1 MADYIKTQIGAEMD
15 SLGQNYIA
23 GQVKS
28 VSARPVDK
36 DRMRTADKTLFHTQ
50 TLAGAKESAGE
61 MSIYSFE
68 VDGGLC
74 GLENLMNRG
83 SGVISQVGSGHADYN
98 LTVPCTRLD
107 IVEQQKPPF
116 PSGDG
121 DVFCVTADENLATNR
136 VGKIVIRNIG
146 SDLPTYGYEDVART
160 SGVIHTESPFPN
172 DMGDVVYWGIATE
185 RARSD
190 TDQYSE
196 AQASGMIDLLCDCD
210 GVPGWFGRGTALWS
224 PCSTGTYN
232 SELNP
237 SNPPK
242 WVYTDRTYACTNVI
256 WKGALQPGGAPTVW
270 EIPIDSPSAT
280 GLTLKFIAGP
290 GEYTKKANSGQ
301 RFQPTNTNV
310 ALQQSLPTS
319 LYRDIRKPCATVK
332 VEVYPVN
339 T

>member
-1 MADYIKTQIGAEMD
+1 MSDFINTQIGAEMQT
-15 SLGQNYIA
+15 LGQNYVS
-23 GQVKS
+23 GQIKN
-28 VSARPVDK
+28 VSTKPVDK
-36 DRMRTADKTLFHTQ
+36 DKMKTVDYTLFVTESNE
-50 TLAGAKESAGE
+50 GPKESAGE

-74 GLENLMNRG
+74 GLENLMYL
-83 SGVISQVGSGHADYN
+83 GSGHLAQLGSGNADYN

-121 DVFCVTADENLATNR
+121 DVFCLTADENLATNR
-136 VGKIVIRNIG
+136 VGKIVIKNLG
-146 SDLPTYGYEDVART
+146 SNLPTYGYTDIARS
-160 SGVIHTESPFPN
+160 SGVSHNSSPFPN
-172 DMGDVVYWGIATE
+172 DMGDIIYWGISTE

-190 TDQYSE
+190 EDQYSE
-196 AQASGMIDLLCDCD
+196 PQASGMIDLLCNCD
-210 GVPGWFGRGTALWS
+210 GIPGWFGGRTTLWS

-237 SNPPK
+237 LNPPK

-256 WKGALQPGGAPTVW
+256 WKGALQPGGAPAVFD
-270 EIPIDSPSAT
+270 IPIDSPSAT

-290 GEYTKKANSGQ
+290 GEYTKKANAGK
-301 RFQPTNTNV
+301 RFQPSSSNV
-310 ALQQSLPTS
+310 ANQQSLPSS